1 VIIINLKKFLPMTES
16 SYYIL
21 LSLMKPLHGYAI
33 MQNVEMLSEGTVTIA
48 PGTLYGALE
57 NLTKQKL
64 ILLLEINSD
73 KRRKV
78 YQITQLGMQVLHME
92 CDRMRKLIQI
102 SDVYF
107 SNTIGEDCLEQTDKK
122 NYSMV
127 Q

>member
-1 VIIINLKKFLPMTES
+1 MTES

-73 KRRKV
+73 KRRKE
-78 YQITQLGMQVLHME
+78 YLITQLGMLVLHME